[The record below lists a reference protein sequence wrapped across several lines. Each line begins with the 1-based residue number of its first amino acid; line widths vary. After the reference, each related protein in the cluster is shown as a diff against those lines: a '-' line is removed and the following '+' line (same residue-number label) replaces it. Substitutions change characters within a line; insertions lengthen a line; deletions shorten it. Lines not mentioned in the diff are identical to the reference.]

1 MNYLR
6 NIEERGRD
14 ANPFFRLLDIK
25 IISYKEGHALLSM
38 RVREDMHNGEGWL
51 QGGIYTA
58 IADEAMALA
67 IYPSLDEV
75 EHIATVSANTTF
87 IKGIREGTLTA
98 EARILKRG
106 KRFIFAEADVKT
118 HEREPVLLTRSSAV
132 FSVSKM
138 P

>member
-6 NIEERGRD
+6 NVEERGRD
-14 ANPFFRLLDIK
+14 ANPFFRLFDIK
-25 IISYKEGHALLSM
+25 ILNYREGHSLLSM
-38 RVREDMHNGEGWL
+38 IVRGDMHNGEGWL

-75 EHIATVSANTTF
+75 EHIATVSLTTTF
-87 IKGIREGTLTA
+87 IRGVREGTITA
-98 EARILKRG
+98 EGRILKRG